1 MDFIAGELEADWE
14 KLQTVPWIDIK
25 DDFFNYKGAVFKDLL
40 LSGTLTAENVLY
52 ENLRTIDF
60 TFGAVC
66 SDLILSKELIYLE
79 PFELLLFNSRTI
91 TDATSF
97 QWIVNK
103 LPEQLRPDALQIIYS
118 ALDER
123 NDKLE
128 AFFRFYHTFLSRT
141 FVAPE
146 LISIIHNYARINE
159 SHPPV
164 LLK

>member
-1 MDFIAGELEADWE
+1 MNFRAGELEADWE

-25 DDFFNYKGAVFKDLL
+25 DDFFNYKEAVLKDLL
-40 LSGTLTAENVLY
+40 LSGTLTAEQVLY
-52 ENLRTIDF
+52 EHVRAMDF
-60 TFGAVC
+60 AFAAVC
-66 SDLILSKELIYLE
+66 SDLIRSQQLIYLE

-146 LISIIHNYARINE
+146 LISIIHNYARLNE
-159 SHPPV
+159 SNPPTI
-164 LLK
+164 LE